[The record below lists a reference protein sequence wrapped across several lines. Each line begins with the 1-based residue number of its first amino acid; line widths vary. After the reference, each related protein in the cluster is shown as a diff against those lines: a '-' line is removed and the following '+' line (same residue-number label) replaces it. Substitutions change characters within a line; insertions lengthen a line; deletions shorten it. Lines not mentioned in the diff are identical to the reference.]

1 MVPREWNEVEICLSR
16 IIFTGVIAWMKM
28 KACFLF
34 LLALGISVP
43 GVAADR
49 TGDPLQSPT
58 IVLCLR
64 PLRLAE
70 EPGLP
75 EAVESVKRLTTFSQ
89 TQEGMPKRAVD
100 ALVFIFKDLFQKEQE
115 LADAENDLAKA
126 ERKALAKE
134 DLATKTELV
143 GSPLSGPNPRLAT
156 MFRKE
161 AADIRGNATRRHDA
175 ALKSLKE
182 KIAAYNVSVGY
193 FQTQGDTEV
202 VIALASSLFAV
213 VDRHLPGFDFKPTV
227 SREWILQRKRME
239 A

>member
-1 MVPREWNEVEICLSR
+1 
-16 IIFTGVIAWMKM
+16 M

-34 LLALGISVP
+34 LMVLGAIVP
-43 GVAADR
+43 GVAEDR
-49 TGDPLQSPT
+49 TDDPLQSPI

-100 ALVFIFKDLFQKEQE
+100 ALVFIISDLFKKEQE
-115 LADAENDLAKA
+115 LAAAEKALAKA
-126 ERKALAKE
+126 ERQALAKE
-134 DLATKTELV
+134 DLATRTELV

-156 MFRKE
+156 MYRQE
-161 AADIRGNATRRHDA
+161 AAELRGKASRRHEA
-175 ALKSLKE
+175 ALKVLKE
-182 KIAAYNVSVGY
+182 KITAYNVSVGY
-193 FQTQGDTEV
+193 FQSQGDTEV

-213 VDRHLPGFDFKPTV
+213 VDRHLPEFDFKPTV
-227 SREWILQRKRME
+227 SREWILHQKRAE